1 MNFCKPA
8 VDPMFDTVAQIYRRN
23 ALALVLTGMGSDG
36 ARGAGLIADAGG
48 SVIVQDEETSVVW
61 GMPGATAHAG
71 NASEVLPLQAIGP
84 KVIAMLARRRG

>member
-1 MNFCKPA
+1 
-8 VDPMFDTVAQIYRRN
+8 MFDTVAQIYRRN

-36 ARGAGLIADAGG
+36 ARGAGIIADAGG

-61 GMPGATAHAG
+61 GMPGATASAG

>member
-1 MNFCKPA
+1 MLAQAA
-8 VDPMFDTVAQIYRRN
+8 VITLQRMR
-23 ALALVLTGMGSDG
+23 DG